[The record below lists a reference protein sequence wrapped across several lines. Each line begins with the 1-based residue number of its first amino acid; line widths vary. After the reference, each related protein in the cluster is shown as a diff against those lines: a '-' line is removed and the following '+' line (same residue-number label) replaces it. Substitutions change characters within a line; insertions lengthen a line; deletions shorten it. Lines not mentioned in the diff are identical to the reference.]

1 MAFTDHK
8 IAAFTH
14 TISDLADQPNLP
26 PDELKA
32 RFDACPE
39 ELRQAVNAI
48 CDEAAA
54 LDGKVSGIITGT
66 FGDTIPK
73 SMLSEELQA
82 ELDAKATQ
90 TALSMETTLREEADA
105 THDAQISAL
114 ETALPQKCEIE
125 VGYYFGN
132 GSYPR
137 TFELGYHPKAILIMP
152 PSSPFTEN
160 GNDRMAL
167 LIEQRSSNFYIITE
181 TGFTLR
187 SHANNRLN
195 DNNSAY
201 FYVIFR

>member
-90 TALSMETTLREEADA
+90 ASVSSLMDEESAAREAGDAGLQAQLDDHTDTL
-105 THDAQISAL
+105 AQKVEIYLGTVAGSEGAQ
-114 ETALPQKCEIE
+114 TIDLPF
-125 VGYYFGN
+125 V
-132 GSYPR
+132 
-137 TFELGYHPKAILIMP
+137 PKAVIFIPCGGGKPSLIGQYM
-152 PSSPFTEN
+152 TAKDEDN
-160 GNDRMAL
+160 RNIAYLYDNHL
-167 LIEQRSSNFYIITE
+167 NFPHWTAPI
-181 TGFTLR
+181 GFTHTYL
-187 SHANNRLN
+187 AFK
-195 DNNSAY
+195 AP
-201 FYVIFR
+201 